1 MESYK
6 IYWKKSAEN
15 DLLSLDQKIVPRII
29 DKIESLAKNPFP
41 IHTRKLHGTN
51 KIKKIRVGNYR
62 IVYLADTEENIVTI
76 YYISQRKEVYRR
88 I

>member
-1 MESYK
+1 MDSYK
-6 IYWKKSAEN
+6 IYWKKSAEK

-29 DKIESLAKNPFP
+29 DNIESFP
-41 IHTRKLHGTN
+41 NSYRKLHGTN
-51 KIKKIRVGNYR
+51 KIYRIRVGNYR

-76 YYISQRKEVYRR
+76 YYIRHRKEVYRR

>member
-1 MESYK
+1 MDSYK
-6 IYWKKSAEN
+6 IYWKKSAEK

-29 DKIESLAKNPFP
+29 DNIESLAKNPFP

-51 KIKKIRVGNYR
+51 KIYRIRVGNYR

-76 YYISQRKEVYRR
+76 YYIRHRKEVYRR